1 MTIAGSPVRPEE
13 LKQSQYF
20 DALETIK
27 EEEVDETDA
36 NDGVSAFQQHDISIP
51 EESETDDSA
60 DDWTDVENV
69 DDVGDEEKNR
79 RKRKKFRK
87 YSFSTSNPP
96 DSVKRRVKALKVLQF
111 ETEKLEAKFYRE
123 LFYLESEFNV
133 KQRQPIHEKRNQV
146 VNMLDGH
153 GGSAGSY
160 GIEHFW

>member
-1 MTIAGSPVRPEE
+1 MTISGSPVRPEE

-27 EEEVDETDA
+27 EEEIDETDA
-36 NDGVSAFQQHDISIP
+36 NDDVSTFRRNDISIP
-51 EESETDDSA
+51 EESEADDSA

-69 DDVGDEEKNR
+69 EDVGDEEKNR
-79 RKRKKFRK
+79 RKRKRFRK

-111 ETEKLEAKFYRE
+111 EAEKLEAKFYRE

-153 GGSAGSY
+153 GGSAGSH